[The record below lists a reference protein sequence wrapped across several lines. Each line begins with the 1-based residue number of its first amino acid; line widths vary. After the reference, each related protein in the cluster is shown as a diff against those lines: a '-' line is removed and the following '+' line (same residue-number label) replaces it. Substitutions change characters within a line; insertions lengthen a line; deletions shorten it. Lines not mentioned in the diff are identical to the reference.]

1 MASRSGNVRTNCG
14 CPCHT
19 DSNIKHIAACC
30 NPADY
35 PQCDDHRPIQ
45 HRDGKPPWCH
55 QCLLT
60 EDYKQP
66 VSIFDKEKKLAEE
79 KEDLHHDENTLR
91 KVYKG
96 LMDAG
101 IYGQQA
107 VIVVQELQKQG
118 ILFRERK
125 PKRRGRPPKAV
136 ATETAKDPGPTEIG
150 PQNEADDPWSPV
162 GGTDAKSPDA

>member
-1 MASRSGNVRTNCG
+1 MRTNCG

-91 KVYKG
+91 KVYEG
-96 LMDAG
+96 LLKAG

-107 VIVVQELQKQG
+107 VDVVSEIQNQG
-118 ILFRERK
+118 ILFRERN
-125 PKRRGRPPKAV
+125 PKRRGRPPKPVAV
-136 ATETAKDPGPTEIG
+136 EAEKDPGPTEIG

>member
-1 MASRSGNVRTNCG
+1 MRTNCG

-66 VSIFDKEKKLAEE
+66 VSIFDKEKKVAED

-91 KVYKG
+91 KVYEG
-96 LMDAG
+96 LLKAG

-107 VIVVQELQKQG
+107 VDAVSEMQNQG
-118 ILFRERK
+118 IIFREQK
-125 PKRRGRPPKAV
+125 PKRRGRPPKEAV
-136 ATETAKDPGPTEIG
+136 KPPTVGPKGPAGSSDASDAWAPPGG
-150 PQNEADDPWSPV
+150 A
-162 GGTDAKSPDA
+162 PDA